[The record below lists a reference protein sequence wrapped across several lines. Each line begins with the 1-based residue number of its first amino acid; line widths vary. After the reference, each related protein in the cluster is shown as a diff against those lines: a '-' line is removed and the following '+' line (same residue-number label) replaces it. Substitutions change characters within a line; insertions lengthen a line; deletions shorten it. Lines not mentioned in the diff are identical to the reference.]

1 MLVLHPRMST
11 DTDFT
16 NVEVSVRGI
25 GATSVE
31 VGDGISVYMGVKGVI
46 MIMPGVI
53 VNGGVRIIG
62 VAVIIPGVL
71 DEIGVPI
78 GKG

>member
-53 VNGGVRIIG
+53 VKGRVRIIG

-71 DEIGVPI
+71 DEIGVKT